1 MSGLV
6 AVYRPETGAVGSQ
19 YFIPQ
24 YHVAVLI
31 QSELELGICDN
42 DSFGQCIIRTF
53 FINSDGIVTKL
64 GRIFCAL
71 AGETLLQIFHTLLIG
86 DILIMI
92 SDLCLGGRG
101 IDGLGKLICLLQTF
115 RKLDTAY
122 GTVLL
127 VAFPAASGN
136 VSTNDA
142 LDGEHVQLL
151 AHHAVAVEFRLS
163 EKFWHILNI
172 SRYHMIGNHILSHI
186 KPEFRHLGQYSSF
199 LCYCVV
205 QDHIKAAD
213 TVSCHHDQG
222 VSVVIDLTNF
232 AFLDRF
238 HFLYAHTISPRILM
252 FFSLLLKQVWARYT
266 HT

>member
-86 DILIMI
+86 D
-92 SDLCLGGRG
+92 
-101 IDGLGKLICLLQTF
+101 F
-115 RKLDTAY
+115 
-122 GTVLL
+122 
-127 VAFPAASGN
+127 
-136 VSTNDA
+136 
-142 LDGEHVQLL
+142 
-151 AHHAVAVEFRLS
+151 
-163 EKFWHILNI
+163 
-172 SRYHMIGNHILSHI
+172 
-186 KPEFRHLGQYSSF
+186 SS
-199 LCYCVV
+199 
-205 QDHIKAAD
+205 
-213 TVSCHHDQG
+213 
-222 VSVVIDLTNF
+222 
-232 AFLDRF
+232 
-238 HFLYAHTISPRILM
+238 
-252 FFSLLLKQVWARYT
+252 
-266 HT
+266 

>member
-1 MSGLV
+1 MLSVTCKPYLSCLPREKKLKNRTLQILACQHLVSLKVFVNGLLHDVLRQLPAFFRVGFQPVTGELFVKGRLAMSWLV

-115 RKLDTAY
+115 RKLDTAS
-122 GTVLL
+122 VP
-127 VAFPAASGN
+127 F
-136 VSTNDA
+136 
-142 LDGEHVQLL
+142 
-151 AHHAVAVEFRLS
+151 
-163 EKFWHILNI
+163 
-172 SRYHMIGNHILSHI
+172 
-186 KPEFRHLGQYSSF
+186 F
-199 LCYCVV
+199 L
-205 QDHIKAAD
+205 
-213 TVSCHHDQG
+213 
-222 VSVVIDLTNF
+222 
-232 AFLDRF
+232 
-238 HFLYAHTISPRILM
+238 
-252 FFSLLLKQVWARYT
+252 
-266 HT
+266 

>member
-1 MSGLV
+1 MLSVTCKPYLSCPPREKKTKKPYPTDPCLSASCKPEGICQWSSPRCPPAASSLFQGSASHGRTVCQRKAAMSGLV

-31 QSELELGICDN
+31 QSELQLGICDN

-92 SDLCLGGRG
+92 SDLRLGGRG

-122 GTVLL
+122 GTV
-127 VAFPAASGN
+127 F
-136 VSTNDA
+136 
-142 LDGEHVQLL
+142 
-151 AHHAVAVEFRLS
+151 
-163 EKFWHILNI
+163 
-172 SRYHMIGNHILSHI
+172 
-186 KPEFRHLGQYSSF
+186 F
-199 LCYCVV
+199 L
-205 QDHIKAAD
+205 
-213 TVSCHHDQG
+213 
-222 VSVVIDLTNF
+222 
-232 AFLDRF
+232 
-238 HFLYAHTISPRILM
+238 
-252 FFSLLLKQVWARYT
+252 
-266 HT
+266 